1 MNDGRAADGAAAS
14 TPSQL
19 KAARHAFLFGNFVI
33 GCGVMVVAGTLN
45 DIARSFDVSVP
56 LAGQLIAIAA
66 AAMALGAPL
75 AAGLVA
81 GWDRRRLLAG
91 SLVWYA
97 VGHLAC
103 SLTTDYATLWPVRA
117 LSVLAAAVFSPQAAA
132 AIGYMAPPPQRG
144 RAITYVFLG
153 WSLASVLGLPLGAW
167 IGEGWGWR
175 WAFRVVALL
184 AVVGAVWVWRAVPD
198 GVRPAAVSRRG
209 WHGLLARPRLMALVA
224 VTALSAAGQFT
235 LFSYL
240 APYYRQALGADAAQT
255 SLLFAWFGAFGVV
268 GNVLLTRVI
277 DRAGADRAVNVLA
290 ASIAV
295 SLLLWPLGTGFVSM
309 AAVLVPWAFGCFAL
323 NSAQQARIA
332 LAAPALA
339 PALMALNTSA
349 IYLGQAIGAA
359 GGGWMISHGGYAPL
373 PQVGLAWMAA
383 AIVLS
388 VVVGRSMR
396 RRPEPDEAPSHGA
409 A

>member
-1 MNDGRAADGAAAS
+1 MNDGRPDARASAA
-14 TPSQL
+14 TPAQVD
-19 KAARHAFLFGNFVI
+19 AARHAFLFGNFVI

-45 DIARSFDVSVP
+45 DIARSLDVSVS
-56 LAGQLIAIAA
+56 LAGQLITIAA
-66 AAMALGAPL
+66 VALALGAPL

-97 VGHLAC
+97 VGHVAC
-103 SLTTDYATLWPVRA
+103 SLMPSYASMWPVRA

-132 AIGYMAPPPQRG
+132 AIGFMAPPAQRG
-144 RAITYVFLG
+144 RVITYVFLG

-175 WAFRVVALL
+175 WAFRAVAVL
-184 AVVGAVWVWRAVPD
+184 AVAAAAWVWRAVPD
-198 GVRPAAVSRRG
+198 GVRPATVSRQAWG
-209 WHGLLARPRLMALVA
+209 GLLAQPLLMALVA

-235 LFSYL
+235 MFSYL

-255 SLLFAWFGAFGVV
+255 SLLFAWFGAFGLV
-268 GNVLLTRVI
+268 GNILLTRFI
-277 DRAGADRAVNVLA
+277 DRAGADRAANVLA
-290 ASIAV
+290 ASIA
-295 SLLLWPLGTGFVSM
+295 LTLALWPLGTGFVSM
-309 AAVLVPWAFGCFAL
+309 AAVLVPWGLGCFAL

-349 IYLGQAIGAA
+349 IYLGQAVGAA
-359 GGGWMISHGGYAPL
+359 GGGWMVAHGGYAPL
-373 PQVGLAWMAA
+373 PRVGLAWMAV
-383 AIVLS
+383 AILLS
-388 VVVGRSMR
+388 VVVGRRMR
-396 RRPEPDEAPSHGA
+396 RDPQPGETHPHGSQ
-409 A
+409 

>member
-1 MNDGRAADGAAAS
+1 M
-14 TPSQL
+14 
-19 KAARHAFLFGNFVI
+19 
-33 GCGVMVVAGTLN
+33 
-45 DIARSFDVSVP
+45 
-56 LAGQLIAIAA
+56 
-66 AAMALGAPL
+66 
-75 AAGLVA
+75 
-81 GWDRRRLLAG
+81 
-91 SLVWYA
+91 
-97 VGHLAC
+97 
-103 SLTTDYATLWPVRA
+103 RA

-132 AIGYMAPPPQRG
+132 AIGYMAPAAQRG

-175 WAFRVVALL
+175 WAFRAVALL

-209 WHGLLARPRLMALVA
+209 WSGLLARPRLMALVA

-240 APYYRQALGADAAQT
+240 APYYRQALGANAAQT

-309 AAVLVPWAFGCFAL
+309 AAVLVPWALGCFAL

-332 LAAPALA
+332 LAAPSLS

-349 IYLGQAIGAA
+349 IYLGQAVGAA
-359 GGGWMISHGGYAPL
+359 GGGWMVAHGGYAPL
-373 PQVGLAWMAA
+373 PRVGLAWMAA
-383 AIVLS
+383 AVVLS
-388 VVVGRSMR
+388 IVVGRSMR
-396 RRPEPDEAPSHGA
+396 RRPEPDDAPAHGVA
-409 A
+409 